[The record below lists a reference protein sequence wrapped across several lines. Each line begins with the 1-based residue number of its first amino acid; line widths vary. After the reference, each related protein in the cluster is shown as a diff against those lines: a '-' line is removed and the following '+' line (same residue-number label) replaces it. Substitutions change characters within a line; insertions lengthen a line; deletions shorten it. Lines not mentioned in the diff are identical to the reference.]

1 MSLILNH
8 LKGML
13 LNYILHTRNQI
24 YKSKIKLINRQHKM
38 NSVII

>member
-13 LNYILHTRNQI
+13 LNYILHIHNQI